1 MHVFCRGETQ
11 AIATATLGGE
21 SMAAFTET
29 LDGATNRRFYLQ
41 YRFPPSSV
49 GEVGRVGGAVSRR
62 EVGHGNLAERA
73 LLPVIPDVNVFPYTI
88 RGESLI
94 TESSGSSS
102 MASVC
107 GVCLA
112 MLDGGVPLQRSIAG
126 IAMGM
131 LLPDDNRVDHGGNKV
146 TDAAAAVAA
155 PIILTDILGLEDAL
169 GSMDFKVAGDESG
182 ITAFQLDVKC
192 TGLRLSTLRSA
203 LLQAKQGR
211 IHILRQMQ
219 HHLAQPRAL
228 NARVPKLKRFM
239 VPTEMLGKIIGPRGR
254 TIQSLMET
262 YAVEDIHVDDSGAI
276 QIIANDQ
283 SKVDAVEK
291 AILELIGDF
300 APSSAGSSG
309 GISGGSSSSGSDPDG
324 RGSSFDGEQRG
335 GTGLPRRV
343 VDKGPPP
350 EVGMI
355 YRQCPITGVQ
365 PFGVFV
371 EITPGHEGLVHISE
385 LGLRRIAS
393 MEEEGYAVG
402 QLMDVKY
409 VGVNDRGQRRLSRR
423 AVLLADSVPNP

>member
-1 MHVFCRGETQ
+1 MVVECILCRGETQ

-21 SMAAFTET
+21 SMAALTET

-73 LLPVIPDVNVFPYTI
+73 LLPAIPDVNDFPYTI

-112 MLDGGVPLQRSIAG
+112 MLDAGVPLQRSIAG

-131 LLPDDNRVDHGGNKV
+131 LLPDDNGDKERANGSDGDSD
-146 TDAAAAVAA
+146 TADAA

-192 TGLRLSTLRSA
+192 TGLHVSTLRNA

-219 HHLAQPRAL
+219 QHLAQPRAL
-228 NARVPKLKRFM
+228 NVRVPKLKRFM
-239 VPTEMLGKIIGPRGR
+239 VPTETLGKVIGPRGR

-262 YAVEDIHVDDSGAI
+262 YGVEDIHVDDSGAI

-283 SKVDAVEK
+283 TKVDAVER
-291 AILELIGDF
+291 AILELIGDSV
-300 APSSAGSSG
+300 PSSIA
-309 GISGGSSSSGSDPDG
+309 SGGSSGSDSDG
-324 RGSSFDGEQRG
+324 RGSSFDGEKRG
-335 GTGLPRRV
+335 ATGLPRRV
-343 VDKGPPP
+343 GPPP
-350 EVGMI
+350 EVGVI
-355 YRQCPITGVQ
+355 YRKCPITGVQ

-385 LGLRRIAS
+385 LGLRRVAS
-393 MEEEGYAVG
+393 MEEEGYEVG
-402 QLMDVKY
+402 QLIDVKY

-423 AVLLADSVPNP
+423 AVLLADSSSS